1 MAKRGTN
8 KKSGDS
14 DNTLG
19 ILSHL
24 LGLFTGFLGPL
35 IIFLVAEDKAGKNHS
50 RYALNWQFS
59 FLIYSIAGAILS
71 MIVIGFFVLGVAW
84 ILNIIFCIVA
94 TVKASKGE
102 LWGYPL
108 SIPFFKIKK

>member
-1 MAKRGTN
+1 MAKEAK
-8 KKSGDS
+8 KKSSGS

-35 IIFLVAEDKAGKNHS
+35 IIFLATDDKKGKNHS

-59 FLIYSIAGAILS
+59 LLIYSIVGTILSIVGIGAI
-71 MIVIGFFVLGVAW
+71 ILGIAG
-84 ILNIIFCIVA
+84 ILNIVFCIMA

-102 LWGYPL
+102 LWSYPL
-108 SIPFFKIKK
+108 SINFFKVKK